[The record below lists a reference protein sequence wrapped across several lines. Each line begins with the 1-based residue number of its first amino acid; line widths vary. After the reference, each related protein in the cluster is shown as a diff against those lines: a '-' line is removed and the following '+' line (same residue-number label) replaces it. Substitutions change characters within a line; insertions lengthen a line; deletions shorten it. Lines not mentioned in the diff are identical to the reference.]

1 MLNATNIFP
10 IIKGFESNYVE
21 TEGFS
26 TVLKCTATYIFVQ
39 YKNIAPSENLQK
51 ERDLKFR
58 KKN

>member
-39 YKNIAPSENLQK
+39 YKNIAQWKLADGEGFQI
-51 ERDLKFR
+51 
-58 KKN
+58 KKKK